1 LTVTDSARD
10 ARTSDPVVASRV
22 DGTDTGRERDAQ
34 SRRGGF
40 RGAGVTAGAAI
51 VAGVLLL
58 TRDQS
63 VSTLG
68 ALAIV
73 VAVLA
78 LIVTAASVREWPGA
92 REWTGPH
99 GALEGVAGPM
109 AWLAMIFAAIVVLT
123 KFVPVIVPAW
133 SEEQVFA
140 VAIVGF
146 VILSVLGWGPGVA
159 VAWPSGLRFSTLTVL
174 GSIVALALVAVYLVF
189 MLFLR
194 ADAVTADDQEW
205 ARLVGI
211 QSTLEALAFAAA
223 GALLGTVVQ
232 RQAVSGELRNLED
245 DVAARDAE
253 LAATQ
258 TALATRE
265 LEVDSLRANLAAAA
279 RLLTPGA
286 PDDLDALDPG
296 DPAVLAA
303 RPSSSAVRDARRAVL
318 EGLRVASTP
327 AR

>member
-1 LTVTDSARD
+1 
-10 ARTSDPVVASRV
+10 
-22 DGTDTGRERDAQ
+22 
-34 SRRGGF
+34 
-40 RGAGVTAGAAI
+40 
-51 VAGVLLL
+51 
-58 TRDQS
+58 
-63 VSTLG
+63 
-68 ALAIV
+68 
-73 VAVLA
+73 
-78 LIVTAASVREWPGA
+78 
-92 REWTGPH
+92 
-99 GALEGVAGPM
+99 
-109 AWLAMIFAAIVVLT
+109 
-123 KFVPVIVPAW
+123 VPAW